1 MRSVDLIMNKN
12 ERSTTTLLSAIVISS
27 LLASAFLLVGSMNFS
42 QKAMGQAEEV
52 FSENA
57 TSTEEAGAID
67 NQTAPAATNA
77 TTTNQTAPTT
87 PAPTTPAPTPTNAT
101 AAGANQTA
109 PATNLTSSDIEPVRD
124 SLNAA
129 REGLQA
135 NDTQAVIESINDADG
150 ALFAIIIEEGTGPV
164 SDQLTTL
171 SDDIDTTRESVRNQ
185 DNARALE
192 DLNAADSQLLVITG
206 MLPAEEADEE
216 EADEEEADEE
226 EPEEE

>member
-77 TTTNQTAPTT
+77 TTTNQTAAT
-87 PAPTTPAPTPTNAT
+87 PAPTPAPSPTNAT

-129 REGLQA
+129 REGLQD

-164 SDQLTTL
+164 GDQLTTL
-171 SDDIDTTRESVRNQ
+171 SDDIDTTRESVRNL
-185 DNARALE
+185 DNEKALE
-192 DLNAADSQLLVITG
+192 NLNEADSQLLVVTE
-206 MLPAEEADEE
+206 MLPPEEADEE
-216 EADEEEADEE
+216 E

>member
-77 TTTNQTAPTT
+77 TTTNQTAPT
-87 PAPTTPAPTPTNAT
+87 PAPTIQHQHLHRPLLMQLQQELIKQPQQPT
-101 AAGANQTA
+101 
-109 PATNLTSSDIEPVRD
+109 
-124 SLNAA
+124 
-129 REGLQA
+129 
-135 NDTQAVIESINDADG
+135 
-150 ALFAIIIEEGTGPV
+150 
-164 SDQLTTL
+164 
-171 SDDIDTTRESVRNQ
+171 
-185 DNARALE
+185 
-192 DLNAADSQLLVITG
+192 
-206 MLPAEEADEE
+206 
-216 EADEEEADEE
+216 
-226 EPEEE
+226 

>member
-1 MRSVDLIMNKN
+1 MRSVDHTMNKN
-12 ERSTTTLLSAIVISS
+12 ERSTTMLLSAIVISS
-27 LLASAFLLVGSMNFS
+27 LLASAFLLVGSTNFS

-57 TSTEEAGAID
+57 TSTEEAGASD

-77 TTTNQTAPTT
+77 T
-87 PAPTTPAPTPTNAT
+87 
-101 AAGANQTA
+101 AAGANQTT

-129 REGLQA
+129 REGLQD
-135 NDTQAVIESINDADG
+135 NDTQAVIDSINDADG
-150 ALFAIIIEEGTGPV
+150 ALFAIIIEEGKGPI

-171 SDDIDTTRESVRNQ
+171 SDDIDTTRESVRNL
-185 DNARALE
+185 DNEKALE
-192 DLNAADSQLLVITG
+192 DLNAADSQLLVITE
-206 MLPAEEADEE
+206 MLPTEEADEE
-216 EADEEEADEE
+216 EE

>member
-77 TTTNQTAPTT
+77 TTTNQTAPTPTPT
-87 PAPTTPAPTPTNAT
+87 PAPTAAPSPTNAT

-109 PATNLTSSDIEPVRD
+109 PATNLTSSDIDPVRD

-129 REGLQA
+129 REGLQD

-150 ALFAIIIEEGTGPV
+150 TLFALIIEEGTGPV
-164 SDQLTTL
+164 SDQLNTL
-171 SDDIDTTRESVRNQ
+171 SDDIDTTRDSVRNQ
-185 DNARALE
+185 DNAKALE

-216 EADEEEADEE
+216 EADEEE

>member
-67 NQTAPAATNA
+67 NQTAPT
-77 TTTNQTAPTT
+77 PT
-87 PAPTTPAPTPTNAT
+87 PAPAATNAT

-129 REGLQA
+129 REGLQD

-185 DNARALE
+185 DNAKALE
-192 DLNAADSQLLVITG
+192 DLNVADSQLLVITE
-206 MLPAEEADEE
+206 MLPTEEADEE
-216 EADEEEADEE
+216 EEPEE

>member
-77 TTTNQTAPTT
+77 TTTNQTAPH
-87 PAPTTPAPTPTNAT
+87 
-101 AAGANQTA
+101 QH
-109 PATNLTSSDIEPVRD
+109 LHQH
-124 SLNAA
+124 LLMQ
-129 REGLQA
+129 LQ
-135 NDTQAVIESINDADG
+135 QA
-150 ALFAIIIEEGTGPV
+150 
-164 SDQLTTL
+164 
-171 SDDIDTTRESVRNQ
+171 
-185 DNARALE
+185 
-192 DLNAADSQLLVITG
+192 
-206 MLPAEEADEE
+206 
-216 EADEEEADEE
+216 
-226 EPEEE
+226 